1 MGEQDEQKLAEELAD
16 ERTDLADERT
26 ELARERNELARQRTD
41 ASASRTVLAN
51 ERTFSAWLRT
61 ALSGIG
67 LGLAVPKL
75 LASPLSQHVA
85 MWLGLILILLGVVA
99 GMLAAKRYATVA
111 RELEEVGLD
120 LTPGWVATT
129 IVAALTLV
137 GVLAVVLV
145 IMQ

>member
-1 MGEQDEQKLAEELAD
+1 MSDEQDHSLAE
-16 ERTDLADERT
+16 DLADERT
-26 ELARERNELARQRTD
+26 ELADERTVLARERNELARQRTD

-85 MWLGLILILLGVVA
+85 MWLGLILIVLGTVA

-137 GVLAVVLV
+137 GALAVVLV
-145 IMQ
+145 VMK